1 MKKRT
6 LFALSLSCVLAAS
19 ALVGCGG
26 NSGGASSSGASSKAA
41 SASDASSADS
51 GSTSGTVAVTDN
63 ADTFDPGN
71 EVIYEGD
78 GTICFAIPNSS
89 ISRWPKFDVPA
100 LEKWIDVYA
109 PNCTLN
115 VLDAQGDTQKQL
127 QLIESAITS
136 GCDFMIY
143 APADESSSSG
153 ALQAL
158 NEAEVPFCALAHTPY
173 GGDVPMMITLPFP
186 TIAQSYLDYLEEN
199 ILPKAEDTVKVALIW
214 GQTGAVFYDELK
226 ETYHKTLD
234 QWETDGKVKI
244 VYEADTND
252 WTASSSAPVA
262 EQMMTSTG
270 GDVDVVITM
279 NDDLITG
286 IVSVLKDQGELE
298 GKVILGGCDCTV
310 EGLARVQEGLQTA
323 DSLPNYDEQAKY
335 VIWVAAKWLNDG
347 ACPYDRV
354 DRIFDNKSENGIPQ
368 ICIPTILIT
377 QDNFQEEIIDKGVAT
392 EADIEKVAQTMR

>member
-6 LFALSLSCVLAAS
+6 LIALALSGMLAAS

-26 NSGGASSSGASSKAA
+26 NSGGAASSSASSKSA
-41 SASDASSADS
+41 STSDASSADS
-51 GSTSGTVAVTDN
+51 GSATGAVAVTDN
-63 ADTFDPGN
+63 ADTFELGD
-71 EVIYEGD
+71 EVIYEGE

-100 LEKWIDVYA
+100 MEKWIDVYA
-109 PNCTLN
+109 PNCTLS
-115 VLDAQGDTQKQL
+115 VLDAEGDSQKQL

-143 APADESSSSG
+143 SPADESSASG

-158 NEAEVPFCALAHTPY
+158 NEAEVPFCALSHTPY
-173 GGDVPMMITLPFP
+173 GGDVPMMITAPFP
-186 TIAQSYLDYLEEN
+186 TIAQAYLDYLEEN
-199 ILPKAEDTVKVALIW
+199 ILPDAKDAVKVALIW
-214 GQTGAVFYDELK
+214 GAQGSPFYDELK
-226 ETYHKTLD
+226 ETYHESLD
-234 QWETDGKVKI
+234 QWEKDGKVEI

-262 EQMMTSTG
+262 EQMMTSTS

-310 EGLARVQEGLQTA
+310 EGLARVQEGLQAA
-323 DSLPNYDEQAKY
+323 DCLPNYDEQAQY
-335 VIWVAAKWLNDG
+335 VIWVAATWMNDG
-347 ACPYDRV
+347 ECPYDRV
-354 DRIFDNKSENGIPQ
+354 DRIFDNQSENGIPQ
-368 ICIPTILIT
+368 ICVPTVLIT
-377 QDNFQEEIIDKGVAT
+377 QDNLQEEVIDKGVAT
-392 EADIEKVAQTMR
+392 EADIEKIAQTLR